1 MIYVI
6 VSAVPSFDYD
16 DYVLELT
23 DYNCD
28 ETDHDHDIDFGD
40 DDDDDDDL
48 TLIPGM
54 VVPPSMLDFTR
65 DMIDKSHDQTVLATY
80 LPRKLKA
87 DSDLLEIFKSIGG
100 VRSAKLAINQ
110 KSGRNWGFGFVTFVT
125 KEDAQKAIEKLNG
138 RVLDGRTMK
147 VDWVTP
153 RKT

>member
-40 DDDDDDDL
+40 DDDL

-65 DMIDKSHDQTVLATY
+65 DMIDKSDDQTVLATY

-110 KSGRNWGFGFVTFVT
+110 KSGRNWGFGFVTIGRQVICRHIT
-125 KEDAQKAIEKLNG
+125 CIGAVNYYHISCQLALISKL
-138 RVLDGRTMK
+138 
-147 VDWVTP
+147 
-153 RKT
+153 